1 MITILHLYP
10 RELGINGDVGNVM
23 ALVKRA
29 QWRGMSARVVDHE
42 VGAALPETVHLV
54 HIGSGP
60 VSAQELVRKDLDR
73 IAPRLREWAV
83 ADVPFL
89 AIAGGWQLL
98 GRELI
103 HQDGSRTSGVGI
115 FPSTARLVSE
125 RAVGE
130 VVGEAD
136 IAGFENH
143 GAVTTL
149 LEDAAPLTRTVHG
162 HGNAAGSGPK
172 RGAQEGVVA
181 GASIATNLHGPFL
194 PMNPRFADVL
204 LERAALLAGD
214 SLGNDDGRC
223 EMADGYAA
231 RSRRAI
237 RDRLGISP
245 ASVR

>member
-1 MITILHLYP
+1 VITILHLFP

-23 ALVKRA
+23 TLAKRA
-29 QWRGMSARVVDHE
+29 EWRGMSARVIDHE
-42 VGAALPETVHLV
+42 VGATLPETVHLV

-60 VSAQELVRKDLDR
+60 VSAQELVRHDLER

-83 ADVPFL
+83 AGVPFL

-103 HQDGSRTSGVGI
+103 HRDGSRTAGVGI
-115 FPSTARLVSE
+115 FPSIARLVGA

-130 VVGEAD
+130 VVAEMD
-136 IAGFENH
+136 IAGFENQ

-149 LEDAAPLTRTVHG
+149 LEDAAPLTQTIHG

-172 RGAQEGVVA
+172 RGASEGVIA
-181 GASIATNLHGPFL
+181 GASIGTNLHGPFL
-194 PMNPRFADVL
+194 PMNPRFADLL

-214 SLGNDDGRC
+214 PLGDDDGHC
-223 EMADGYAA
+223 EKVDGYAA

-237 RDRLGISP
+237 RDRLGVSTT
-245 ASVR
+245 